1 MPDQEIALMAHLLR
15 RAGYGASR
23 DEIEARAAQG
33 YDNVVAELLN
43 PGDDPGID
51 EDLMYRAYPSYFDK
65 AAIETGQTEWVY
77 RMINNKYQ
85 LKEKMSLFWHT
96 ILCAGDNKVDNART
110 TAIQID
116 KFRDYGM
123 GNFKDLLMMLST
135 DPAMLYYLD
144 NIESHKTAVNEN
156 YGRELLELFSLGV
169 GNYTEEDVKEASR
182 AFTGWTVAN
191 TEYTKQLAVRN
202 SIWPYGKIAWR
213 YEYHGEDHDDG
224 EKTFLGETGRFNG
237 EDILDIICRQPATA
251 RFIARHMY
259 HFFVADEP
267 PVPQWPYESP
277 RDPEAIEMLAQAY
290 FDSDYDIR
298 SMLRVLFNSDFF
310 QSEERRYGKVKSP
323 VELVTGVIR
332 LTEEFD
338 GPSIEIGDRNS
349 QMSFMGQQLL
359 NPPSVEG
366 WHQGVEWIETGSL
379 IERLNFAAQQLGDLE
394 KPGVKSMVRNILQD
408 ESGPISAERL
418 VDKCLD
424 QLGAIEVSPDTK
436 SALVRFASSQSFES
450 RSADSSDETQKN
462 VSDLLR
468 LVASVPEFQRT

>member
-1 MPDQEIALMAHLLR
+1 MD
-15 RAGYGASR
+15 
-23 DEIEARAAQG
+23 
-33 YDNVVAELLN
+33 
-43 PGDDPGID
+43 
-51 EDLMYRAYPSYFDK
+51 
-65 AAIETGQTEWVY
+65 
-77 RMINNKYQ
+77 
-85 LKEKMSLFWHT
+85 
-96 ILCAGDNKVDNART
+96 
-110 TAIQID
+110 
-116 KFRDYGM
+116 
-123 GNFKDLLMMLST
+123 GNFN
-135 DPAMLYYLD
+135 Y
-144 NIESHKTAVNEN
+144 NED
-156 YGRELLELFSLGV
+156 
-169 GNYTEEDVKEASR
+169 DVKEAAR
-182 AFTGWTVAN
+182 AFTGWTV
-191 TEYTKQLAVRN
+191 TN
-202 SIWPYGKIAWR
+202 SVPRYPYGK
-213 YEYHGEDHDDG
+213 YEAKFIYDPNDHDNDS
-224 EKTFLGETGRFNG
+224 KTFLGETGNLNG
-237 EDILDIICRQPATA
+237 KDIINITVKQPGAA

-267 PVPQWPYESP
+267 PVPQWPYQSP

-436 SALVRFASSQSFES
+436 SALVRFASSQSFEL
-450 RSADSSDETQKN
+450 RSAGSSDETQNN

>member
-1 MPDQEIALMAHLLR
+1 MSNEHQLIAHLLR
-15 RAGYGASR
+15 RAGFGANR
-23 DEIEARAAQG
+23 QQLDAYAAKG
-33 YDNVVAELLN
+33 YQATVDELLDFAE
-43 PGDDPGID
+43 PHSMADDLIRRYHPDQSAGF
-51 EDLMYRAYPSYFDK
+51 ESGGAGSSWLYRLVSTNDPL
-65 AAIETGQTEWVY
+65 
-77 RMINNKYQ
+77 R
-85 LKEKMSLFWHT
+85 EKMTLFWHGIFAT
-96 ILCAGDNKVDNART
+96 GYAKVTVGKVLTDQIRMFRNLGMGSFKSLLLELSKNPAMIIWLDNVDNHNG
-110 TAIQID
+110 AI
-116 KFRDYGM
+116 
-123 GNFKDLLMMLST
+123 
-135 DPAMLYYLD
+135 
-144 NIESHKTAVNEN
+144 NEN

-169 GNYTEEDVKEASR
+169 GNYTEDDVKEASR

-298 SMLRVLFNSDFF
+298 SMLRALFNSDFF

-418 VDKCLD
+418 VDRCLD

-436 SALVRFASSQSFES
+436 SALVRFASNQSFES
-450 RSADSSDETQKN
+450 KSADSSGENQQN

>member
-1 MPDQEIALMAHLLR
+1 MSNEHQLIAHLLR
-15 RAGYGASR
+15 RAGFGANR
-23 DEIEARAAQG
+23 QQLDAYAAKG
-33 YDNVVAELLN
+33 YQATVDELLDFAE
-43 PGDDPGID
+43 PHSMADDLIRRYHPDQSAGF
-51 EDLMYRAYPSYFDK
+51 ESGGAGSSWLYRLVSTNDPL
-65 AAIETGQTEWVY
+65 
-77 RMINNKYQ
+77 R
-85 LKEKMSLFWHT
+85 EKMTLFWHGIFAT
-96 ILCAGDNKVDNART
+96 GYAKVTVGKVLTDQIRMFRNLGMGSFKSLLLQLSKNPAMIIWLDNVDNHNG
-110 TAIQID
+110 AI
-116 KFRDYGM
+116 
-123 GNFKDLLMMLST
+123 
-135 DPAMLYYLD
+135 
-144 NIESHKTAVNEN
+144 NEN

-450 RSADSSDETQKN
+450 KSADSSGENQQN

>member
-1 MPDQEIALMAHLLR
+1 MSNEHQLIAHLLR
-15 RAGYGASR
+15 RAGFGANR
-23 DEIEARAAQG
+23 QQLDAYAAKG
-33 YDNVVAELLN
+33 YQATVDELLDFAE
-43 PGDDPGID
+43 PHSMADDLIRRYHPDQSAGF
-51 EDLMYRAYPSYFDK
+51 ESGGAGSSWLYRLVSTNDPL
-65 AAIETGQTEWVY
+65 
-77 RMINNKYQ
+77 R
-85 LKEKMSLFWHT
+85 EKMTLFWHGIFAT
-96 ILCAGDNKVDNART
+96 GYAKVTVGKVLTDQIRMFRNLGMGSFKSLLLQLSKNPAMIIWLDNVDNHNG
-110 TAIQID
+110 AI
-116 KFRDYGM
+116 
-123 GNFKDLLMMLST
+123 
-135 DPAMLYYLD
+135 
-144 NIESHKTAVNEN
+144 NEN

-436 SALVRFASSQSFES
+436 SALVRFASNQSFES
-450 RSADSSDETQKN
+450 KSADSSGENQQN

>member
-1 MPDQEIALMAHLLR
+1 MSNEHQLIAHLLR
-15 RAGYGASR
+15 RAGFGANR
-23 DEIEARAAQG
+23 QQLDAYAAKGYQATVDELF
-33 YDNVVAELLN
+33 DFAE
-43 PGDDPGID
+43 PHSMADDLIRRYHPDQSAGF
-51 EDLMYRAYPSYFDK
+51 ESGGAGSSWLYRLVSTNDPL
-65 AAIETGQTEWVY
+65 
-77 RMINNKYQ
+77 R
-85 LKEKMSLFWHT
+85 EKMTLFWHGIFAT
-96 ILCAGDNKVDNART
+96 GYAKVTVGKVLTDQIRMFRNLGMGSFKSLLLELSKNPAMIIWLDNVDNHNG
-110 TAIQID
+110 AI
-116 KFRDYGM
+116 
-123 GNFKDLLMMLST
+123 
-135 DPAMLYYLD
+135 
-144 NIESHKTAVNEN
+144 NEN

-259 HFFVADEP
+259 HFFAADEP

-310 QSEERRYGKVKSP
+310 QSKERRYGKVKSP

-436 SALVRFASSQSFES
+436 SALVRFASNQSFES
-450 RSADSSDETQKN
+450 KSADSSGENQQN

>member
-1 MPDQEIALMAHLLR
+1 
-15 RAGYGASR
+15 
-23 DEIEARAAQG
+23 
-33 YDNVVAELLN
+33 
-43 PGDDPGID
+43 
-51 EDLMYRAYPSYFDK
+51 
-65 AAIETGQTEWVY
+65 
-77 RMINNKYQ
+77 
-85 LKEKMSLFWHT
+85 
-96 ILCAGDNKVDNART
+96 
-110 TAIQID
+110 
-116 KFRDYGM
+116 
-123 GNFKDLLMMLST
+123 
-135 DPAMLYYLD
+135 
-144 NIESHKTAVNEN
+144 
-156 YGRELLELFSLGV
+156 
-169 GNYTEEDVKEASR
+169 
-182 AFTGWTVAN
+182 
-191 TEYTKQLAVRN
+191 
-202 SIWPYGKIAWR
+202 
-213 YEYHGEDHDDG
+213 
-224 EKTFLGETGRFNG
+224 
-237 EDILDIICRQPATA
+237 
-251 RFIARHMY
+251 MY

-394 KPGVKSMVRNILQD
+394 KPGGKSMVRNILQD

-418 VDKCLD
+418 VDRCLD

>member
-1 MPDQEIALMAHLLR
+1 
-15 RAGYGASR
+15 
-23 DEIEARAAQG
+23 
-33 YDNVVAELLN
+33 
-43 PGDDPGID
+43 
-51 EDLMYRAYPSYFDK
+51 
-65 AAIETGQTEWVY
+65 
-77 RMINNKYQ
+77 
-85 LKEKMSLFWHT
+85 
-96 ILCAGDNKVDNART
+96 
-110 TAIQID
+110 
-116 KFRDYGM
+116 
-123 GNFKDLLMMLST
+123 
-135 DPAMLYYLD
+135 
-144 NIESHKTAVNEN
+144 
-156 YGRELLELFSLGV
+156 
-169 GNYTEEDVKEASR
+169 
-182 AFTGWTVAN
+182 
-191 TEYTKQLAVRN
+191 
-202 SIWPYGKIAWR
+202 
-213 YEYHGEDHDDG
+213 
-224 EKTFLGETGRFNG
+224 
-237 EDILDIICRQPATA
+237 
-251 RFIARHMY
+251 
-259 HFFVADEP
+259 
-267 PVPQWPYESP
+267 
-277 RDPEAIEMLAQAY
+277 MLAQAY

-310 QSEERRYGKVKSP
+310 QSKERRYGKVKSP

-450 RSADSSDETQKN
+450 RSADSSDEIQKN

>member
-1 MPDQEIALMAHLLR
+1 MNKDVSLMAHLMR
-15 RAGYGASR
+15 RAGFGATRSELEGYLE
-23 DEIEARAAQG
+23 DGYEATV
-33 YDNVVAELLN
+33 DNLL
-43 PGDDPGID
+43 DPGESGHMPDDIIRRYHVD
-51 EDLMYRAYPSYFDK
+51 QSEMRQLDGAGAY
-65 AAIETGQTEWVY
+65 WLY
-77 RMINNKYQ
+77 RMLTTSNP
-85 LKEKMSLFWHT
+85 LEEKLALFWHGLFAT
-96 ILCAGDNKVDNART
+96 GYAKLNQARSLLN
-110 TAIQID
+110 QID
-116 KFRDYGM
+116 MFRHYGF
-123 GNFKDLLMMLST
+123 GSYRDLLVELSK
-135 DPAMLYYLD
+135 DPAMILWLD
-144 NIESHKTAVNEN
+144 NNENHKEAINEN

-213 YEYHGEDHDDG
+213 YEYHSEDHDDG

>member
-1 MPDQEIALMAHLLR
+1 MADDLIRRYHPDQSAGFESGGAGSSWLYRLVSTNDPLR
-15 RAGYGASR
+15 
-23 DEIEARAAQG
+23 
-33 YDNVVAELLN
+33 
-43 PGDDPGID
+43 
-51 EDLMYRAYPSYFDK
+51 
-65 AAIETGQTEWVY
+65 
-77 RMINNKYQ
+77 
-85 LKEKMSLFWHT
+85 EKMTLFWHGIFAT
-96 ILCAGDNKVDNART
+96 GYAKVTVGKVLTDQIRMFRNLGMGSFKSLLLELSKNPAMIIWLDNVDNHNG
-110 TAIQID
+110 AI
-116 KFRDYGM
+116 
-123 GNFKDLLMMLST
+123 
-135 DPAMLYYLD
+135 
-144 NIESHKTAVNEN
+144 NEN

-379 IERLNFAAQQLGDLE
+379 IDRLNFAAQQLGDLE
-394 KPGVKSMVRNILQD
+394 KPGVKSMVRNILRD